1 MTMKKFFIFIIIM
14 LILPV
19 CAMAQT
25 DRDYIRK
32 GNRMMR
38 DSNFVEA
45 EKYYLKA
52 VERNSNNVEAVYNLG
67 NAYLLQQKGKE
78 AFEQFEK
85 ASKMT
90 DNKTKLA
97 KIYHNMGV
105 VLQCVRNLNQAAE
118 MYKKAL
124 RCDPNDNEARYNYIL
139 CKKQTKNQKKDD
151 EKKEQKK
158 QQQQQQKQEEKKE
171 EKKQQQQQQEPQK
184 SSMTKQNAKQMLN
197 AVMQDEKNVQN
208 KLQQRVQSNRRGLE
222 KNW

>member
-1 MTMKKFFIFIIIM
+1 MTMKKFFIFIIFM

-52 VERNSNNVEAVYNLG
+52 VERNCNNVEAVYNLG

-78 AFEQFEK
+78 AYEQFEK

-90 DNKTKLA
+90 DNKSKLA
-97 KIYHNMGV
+97 MIYHNMGV

-124 RCDPNDNEARYNYIL
+124 RYNPNDDEARYNYIL
-139 CKKQTKNQKKDD
+139 CKKQTKNQKK
-151 EKKEQKK
+151 EQKK
-158 QQQQQQKQEEKKE
+158 QQQQKQEEKKV
-171 EKKQQQQQQEPQK
+171 EKKQLQQEPQK

-208 KLQQRVQSNRRGLE
+208 KLQQKVQSNRRSLE

>member
-1 MTMKKFFIFIIIM
+1 M

-52 VERNSNNVEAVYNLG
+52 VGRNSNNVEAVYNLG

-105 VLQCVRNLNQAAE
+105 VLNQAAE

-171 EKKQQQQQQEPQK
+171 EKKQQQQEPQK

-208 KLQQRVQSNRRGLE
+208 KLQQRVQSNRRSLE

>member
-1 MTMKKFFIFIIIM
+1 MKKFFIFIIIM

-67 NAYLLQQKGKE
+67 KAYLLQHKGKE
-78 AFEQFEK
+78 AYEQYEK

-105 VLQCVRNLNQAAE
+105 VLQSVRNLNLAAD

-124 RCDPNDNEARYNYIL
+124 RCNPNDDEARYNYIL
-139 CKKQTKNQKKDD
+139 CKKQTKNQKKE
-151 EKKEQKK
+151 EKK
-158 QQQQQQKQEEKKE
+158 QQQQQKQEEKKV
-171 EKKQQQQQQEPQK
+171 EKKQVQQEIQK

-197 AVMQDEKNVQN
+197 AVMQDEKNIQN
-208 KLQQRVQSNRRGLE
+208 KLQQKVQSNRRSLE

>member
-32 GNRMMR
+32 GNRMMG

-171 EKKQQQQQQEPQK
+171 EKKQQQQEPQK

-208 KLQQRVQSNRRGLE
+208 KLQQRVQSNRRSLE